1 MNIFKGNKLT
11 IVEVINNIEDKLM
24 EAILMNNTLKTL
36 NERVSLRRYKD
47 KDISEEDLN
56 QILNSAM
63 RAPTAGNMMPYS
75 IIVVKDEKKK
85 EILSETCDNQPFI
98 AKAPVLLVFVADF
111 RKTYDYFDVCE
122 LKKYCEQENIKYKSP
137 NLASLFLAFNDAL
150 IAAQNA
156 VVAAESLNIG
166 SCYIG
171 DIIENY
177 EIKQELFELPKYV
190 LPVAML
196 TLGYYPDNYKKRK
209 SERFDKQ
216 YVVFNEKYRKLSEE
230 ELKDMYK
237 IKEKKIKNID
247 KYNAKNYGQYTYR
260 RKIAT
265 EFFEEMERSLQLMI
279 INWLEDR

>member
-1 MNIFKGNKLT
+1 M
-11 IVEVINNIEDKLM
+11 EVII
-24 EAILMNNTLKTL
+24 MNNTLKIL

-47 KDISEEDLN
+47 QDIKEKHLN
-56 QILNSAM
+56 QILDSAM

-75 IIVVKDEKKK
+75 IIVVKDKKKK

-111 RKTYDYFDVCE
+111 KKTYDYFDVCD
-122 LKKYCEQENIKYKSP
+122 LKEYCKKENIKYKSP

-156 VVAAESLNIG
+156 VIAAESLNIG

-171 DIIENY
+171 DIVENY
-177 EIKQELFELPKYV
+177 EIKKELFELPQYV

-196 TLGYYPDNYKKRK
+196 TLGYYPDDYKKRK
-209 SERFDKQ
+209 SDRFDKK
-216 YVVFNEKYRKLSEE
+216 YVVFNETYKKLDEK

-237 IKEKKIKNID
+237 TKEEKIKNID
-247 KYNAKNYGQYTYR
+247 KYNTNNYGQYIYK
-260 RKIAT
+260 RKFAA

-279 INWLEDR
+279 INWLEDK